1 MQFISIIIVKSLE
14 IYSSI
19 QIIYL
24 FIQFW
29 LNSYTEYDPIRK
41 GFDQDLFVFNKDSQ
55 GEKGR

>member
-1 MQFISIIIVKSLE
+1 MSLE

-19 QIIYL
+19 QIIYS

-55 GEKGR
+55 GGKGR